1 MPILEIAQL
10 ALAFWDRAA
19 PLVTAG
25 IDITKAYQEQNAR
38 EAALLASNTAPTPAD
53 FAAMHSS
60 LEPLEKSIQAA
71 HRDVPDSPGI

>member
-19 PLVTAG
+19 PLVKAG
-25 IDITKAYQEQNAR
+25 IDIKDAYDAQNAR
-38 EAALLASNTAPTPAD
+38 EAALLESNSAPSPAD

-60 LEPLEKSIQAA
+60 LDPLEKSIQSA
-71 HRDVPDSPGI
+71 HRDVPDSPGS